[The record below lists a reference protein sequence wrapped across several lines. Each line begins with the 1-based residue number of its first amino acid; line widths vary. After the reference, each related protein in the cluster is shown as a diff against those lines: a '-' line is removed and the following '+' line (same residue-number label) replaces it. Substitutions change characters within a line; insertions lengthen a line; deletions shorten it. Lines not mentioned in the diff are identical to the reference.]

1 MAEQLEEVDEL
12 ASLASGTSPT
22 AIGPSRWPSSAHKS
36 MIASSGGGGS
46 GASSFVEHGFTLLAQ
61 AGSQR

>member
-36 MIASSGGGGS
+36 MIASSGGGG